1 MPEGLTS
8 VPMPQWVRERLL
20 GQSGTSGPSTSTYDP
35 VEHERRRCQVTS
47 HTGSV
52 DFNIQQRLEKDAQA
66 VTSRAGSEDFND
78 RRIWYVFDGWV
89 TPHTG
94 SEDFN
99 GTGDCLIVSDKVAS
113 HTGAE
118 I

>member
-1 MPEGLTS
+1 M
-8 VPMPQWVRERLL
+8 
-20 GQSGTSGPSTSTYDP
+20 
-35 VEHERRRCQVTS
+35 RR
-47 HTGSV
+47 
-52 DFNIQQRLEKDAQA
+52 

-89 TPHTG
+89 TPRMG

-113 HTGAE
+113 HTGAG

>member
-1 MPEGLTS
+1 M
-8 VPMPQWVRERLL
+8 
-20 GQSGTSGPSTSTYDP
+20 
-35 VEHERRRCQVTS
+35 
-47 HTGSV
+47 

-118 I
+118 L

>member
-1 MPEGLTS
+1 MPEGLTGI
-8 VPMPQWVRERLL
+8 PMPQWVRERLL
-20 GQSGTSGPSTSTYDP
+20 DQIGTSGPSTSTVDP
-35 VEHERRRCQVTS
+35 VEHERRRCQ
-47 HTGSV
+47 
-52 DFNIQQRLEKDAQA
+52 